1 MTDKNVL
8 RQVIGGLM
16 QRPHLLSEVD
26 KYSLTVSDFSSRFEK
41 YIFSAI
47 TNLYCK
53 GATNI
58 QPIDVANY
66 LESDVTASKTFEINH
81 GVEYLQDAV
90 EFSSWENFPYYYEKL
105 KKLNLIRDL
114 KKQGFDTS
122 AFYCDDLTASG
133 ADEINA
139 KFERLSV
146 TDICN
151 GVKRKLLQLESTY
164 AQTGE
169 IEESKA
175 SSGIRDF
182 INQMHTTIEVG
193 APLQG
198 AMYSKIFSGAQKKA
212 LTIRSGCSGL
222 GKALPNSTIIPTP
235 AGWRRVDEIQ
245 VGDYLFDAFGKP
257 TKVLGVYPQGEKE
270 VWQVVF
276 KDGRTAKC
284 CDEHLWSY
292 VTSVNEYRNFTTKPL
307 KEIAQSSLTNDSG
320 EYQFLV
326 PVAAAADYPT
336 KSFFEIIEDTIPN
349 RVEWLRTSIEKF
361 GWVDENED
369 VRCIIK
375 NKYTRHYTQSLAW
388 SLGLKCFVL
397 DENTIIIQG
406 TAEEKKKLLK
416 DPHERKKINNT
427 EKDMETRY
435 NAIIDI
441 INLGY
446 SEEMTCFYVDNDE
459 HLFLTENFVVTHNTR
474 QSVGD
479 ACYLAYPIRYNSRN
493 RQWEQTGSCEKVLFI
508 MTEQTMDQIRKMIL
522 AYLSDINESRFK
534 LGNFSN
540 EEQKVLEQAADVMEK
555 YADNLILV
563 KMPNPSVELVKTIV
577 RENCLTKDIGY
588 VFYDYIFIGSA
599 LLDQFRGFTLRHDEI
614 LLLFTTALKDL
625 AVELDVAMFTSTQV
639 NASADDNKN
648 IRNEASLAGGRS
660 TINKADNGA
669 IMARPTPEE
678 LEILEPVTNTHGIPN
693 CVTDIFKCRSGEWT
707 QVRIWSQVDLGRLKK
722 KDLFVTD
729 ARLEPI
735 ADFFSINEE
744 EYEIHEWNSDAYQEA
759 LRFVEELNGSKEQI
773 EERKKVSLGLSEY
786 Y

>member
-58 QPIDVANY
+58 QPIDIANY
-66 LESDVTASKTFEINH
+66 LESDATASKTFEMNH
-81 GVEYLQDAV
+81 GVEYLQDAM

-114 KKQGFDTS
+114 KRQGFDTS
-122 AFYCDDLTASG
+122 AFYCDDLTANG

-139 KFERLSV
+139 KFEHLTV

-151 GVKRKLLQLESTY
+151 GVKRKLLQLESIY

-169 IEESKA
+169 VEESKA

-182 INQMHTTIEVG
+182 INHMHTTIEMG

-198 AMYSKIFSGAQKKA
+198 AMYNKIFSGAQKKA

-222 GKALPNSTIIPTP
+222 GK
-235 AGWRRVDEIQ
+235 
-245 VGDYLFDAFGKP
+245 
-257 TKVLGVYPQGEKE
+257 
-270 VWQVVF
+270 
-276 KDGRTAKC
+276 
-284 CDEHLWSY
+284 
-292 VTSVNEYRNFTTKPL
+292 
-307 KEIAQSSLTNDSG
+307 
-320 EYQFLV
+320 
-326 PVAAAADYPT
+326 
-336 KSFFEIIEDTIPN
+336 
-349 RVEWLRTSIEKF
+349 
-361 GWVDENED
+361 
-369 VRCIIK
+369 
-375 NKYTRHYTQSLAW
+375 
-388 SLGLKCFVL
+388 
-397 DENTIIIQG
+397 
-406 TAEEKKKLLK
+406 
-416 DPHERKKINNT
+416 
-427 EKDMETRY
+427 
-435 NAIIDI
+435 
-441 INLGY
+441 
-446 SEEMTCFYVDNDE
+446 
-459 HLFLTENFVVTHNTR
+459 TR

-508 MTEQTMDQIRKMIL
+508 MTEQTMEQIRKMIL

-534 LGNFSN
+534 LGNFSA
-540 EEQKVLEQAADVMEK
+540 EEQKILEQAADVMEK

-563 KMPNPSVELVKTIV
+563 KMPNPSIELVKTIV

-588 VFYDYIFIGSA
+588 VFYDYIFIGPA
-599 LLDQFRGFTLRHDEI
+599 LLEQFRGFSLRNDEV
-614 LLLFTTALKDL
+614 LLMFTTALKDL

-678 LEILEPVTNTHGIPN
+678 LEILEPVTNIHGIPN

-735 ADFFSINEE
+735 ADFFTVGEE
-744 EYEIHEWNSDAYQEA
+744 DYEIHEWDSDAYQEA